1 MGMTQAAARIL
12 TSALPRPMGLVAA
25 ACRCSGWPGQSSCRA
40 PLGRNTSKL
49 QSMSDGRE
57 EVRSPKRVR

>member
-12 TSALPRPMGLVAA
+12 TSVLPRQMGLVAA
-25 ACRCSGWPGQSSCRA
+25 ACRCCGWPGQSSCRA
-40 PLGRNTSKL
+40 PLGRHASKL

-57 EVRSPKRVR
+57 EMRSSKR